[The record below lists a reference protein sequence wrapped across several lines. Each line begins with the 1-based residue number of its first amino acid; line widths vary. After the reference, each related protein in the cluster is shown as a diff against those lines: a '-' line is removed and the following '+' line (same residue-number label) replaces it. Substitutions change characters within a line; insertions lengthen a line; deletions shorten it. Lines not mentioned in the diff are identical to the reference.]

1 MKSVTRNVRD
11 AVQKDFCRTFD
22 SLCGRFSRWEIWS
35 DFVGMSAIAISN
47 TVDHTNAKVREEA
60 YKKIASKYKSAEL
73 ERFAEMLAA
82 VVTGMDNNPD
92 QDFLGELYM
101 SLELG
106 NDHAGQ
112 FFTPYDV
119 CRCMAE
125 ITNTDLRARIERDGW
140 VSVNDPACGAGA
152 LLVAFANDCR
162 RQGIN
167 YQTSVLFTAQDIDYT
182 VGLMCY
188 LQLSLLGCPGY
199 ITIANTLTHP
209 QTCLDRRGLIPRP
222 GENIWYTPFYFR
234 DVWQY
239 RRLAT
244 QMELLFSLP
253 EKQDAQ
259 VTSKLK
265 TQDAPTLSS
274 SPAPESAKV
283 QQVTKPDENSLFRL
297 RETKAGQL
305 KLF

>member
-1 MKSVTRNVRD
+1 MKSVSRNVRD
-11 AVQKDFCRTFD
+11 AGQKDFCRTFD

-35 DFVGMSAIAISN
+35 DFVVMSAIAISN
-47 TVDHTNAKVREEA
+47 TVDHTNAKVREKT
-60 YKKIASKYKSAEL
+60 YKKIASKYKTAAL

-112 FFTPYDV
+112 FFTPYSV
-119 CRCMAE
+119 GRCMAE
-125 ITNTDLRARIERDGW
+125 ITGTDLKARIERDGW

-152 LLVAFANDCR
+152 LLVALANDCR

-182 VGLMCY
+182 AGLMCY

-199 ITIANTLTHP
+199 VTIANTLTHP

-239 RRLAT
+239 RRIAA
-244 QMELLFSLP
+244 QMELLFSLT
-253 EKQDAQ
+253 EKQDTQ

-265 TQDAPTLSS
+265 TQDEQAAQ
-274 SPAPESAKV
+274 SPLPLK
-283 QQVTKPDENSLFRL
+283 
-297 RETKAGQL
+297 ETKAGQL
-305 KLF
+305 TLF